1 MYIARCGT
9 LRPPAGRPIRAAR
22 GTDGPGARHHGLCPL
37 WAVWADLQAGQLRV
51 WPGAG
56 LRHCAAQPRL
66 DGAAVRAAAGSAS
79 AKLLSS
85 SHRPAGK
92 LVAQA
97 DSLRPSSHARGRPRP
112 ARATDT
118 GRCAWTAWSH
128 GQAARCC
135 EQQIQASGLR
145 RIAAGLK
152 AVKCGCAQT
161 GAGNNWAKG
170 HYTEGAELIDSVM
183 DIVRKEAEGCDCLQG
198 ALGRLGRA
206 PSGCGRL
213 SRQRWNQSC
222 RAGPA
227 WRACREARGGQE
239 LLLCE
244 GSASAQWQSVVVC
257 VCEQPA
263 RFEPHRPGAF
273 AAGRRLARYTSLGL
287 RGLVGCAQR

>member
-1 MYIARCGT
+1 
-9 LRPPAGRPIRAAR
+9 
-22 GTDGPGARHHGLCPL
+22 
-37 WAVWADLQAGQLRV
+37 
-51 WPGAG
+51 
-56 LRHCAAQPRL
+56 
-66 DGAAVRAAAGSAS
+66 
-79 AKLLSS
+79 
-85 SHRPAGK
+85 
-92 LVAQA
+92 
-97 DSLRPSSHARGRPRP
+97 
-112 ARATDT
+112 
-118 GRCAWTAWSH
+118 
-128 GQAARCC
+128 
-135 EQQIQASGLR
+135 
-145 RIAAGLK
+145 
-152 AVKCGCAQT
+152 
-161 GAGNNWAKG
+161 
-170 HYTEGAELIDSVM
+170 M